1 MLVENISND
10 GDSNQKN
17 GINERDSGLD
27 STIWWVGIK
36 KITKLQKFLN
46 KNTII
51 VMSKQGKHHFSSIFF
66 F

>member
-27 STIWWVGIK
+27 STIWWVGIVIMNNNEINK
-36 KITKLQKFLN
+36 FIKIIL
-46 KNTII
+46 
-51 VMSKQGKHHFSSIFF
+51 
-66 F
+66 